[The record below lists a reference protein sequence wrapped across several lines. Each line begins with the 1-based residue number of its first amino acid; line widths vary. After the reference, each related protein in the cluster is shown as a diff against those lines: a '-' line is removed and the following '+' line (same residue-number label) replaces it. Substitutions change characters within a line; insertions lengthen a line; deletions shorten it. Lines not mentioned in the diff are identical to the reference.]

1 MGTEGLMGLSVQWA
15 AYLQSYGAGIIEGS
29 NSSQHFLV
37 FNKLIIAGY
46 KYNSSHVIQA
56 SIA

>member
-1 MGTEGLMGLSVQWA
+1 MMGFGVINFEWA
-15 AYLQSYGAGIIEGS
+15 AYLQSYGAGIIGGS

-46 KYNSSHVIQA
+46 KYNSSM
-56 SIA
+56 